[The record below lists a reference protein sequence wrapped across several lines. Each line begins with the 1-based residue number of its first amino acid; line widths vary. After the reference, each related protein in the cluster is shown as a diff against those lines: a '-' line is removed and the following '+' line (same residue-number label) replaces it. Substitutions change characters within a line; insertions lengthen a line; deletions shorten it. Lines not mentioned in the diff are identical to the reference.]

1 MVFFCEECNLKC
13 RRYRGKRSTPWF
25 AILCGL
31 AKEHKRKEHG
41 MEQGES
47 SRKGKHWTRKERV
60 VIERMSRGGR
70 PKKRL
75 RTGKRSVVDGI

>member
-1 MVFFCEECNLKC
+1 
-13 RRYRGKRSTPWF
+13 
-25 AILCGL
+25 
-31 AKEHKRKEHG
+31 